1 MILVKNGIS
10 YDLTADMLKEVE
22 EDWSITSQ
30 QLKRDL
36 EELYKSEIRNIYIMP
51 NVNEYPILAFFTA
64 YQEDTDIEEEASK
77 INIED
82 VTCTQE
88 EIDMLYKLQVL

>member
-10 YDLTADMLKEVE
+10 YDLTVDMLKEVE

-30 QLKRDL
+30 QLKGDL

-51 NVNEYPILAFFTA
+51 SISEYPVLAFFTA
-64 YQEDTDIEEEASK
+64 YQEDTDIEEEALK
-77 INIED
+77 INIEE

-88 EIDMLYKLQVL
+88 EIDVLYELQVL

>member
-10 YDLTADMLKEVE
+10 YDLTVDMLKEVE

>member
-1 MILVKNGIS
+1 MILVRNGIS
-10 YDLTADMLKEVE
+10 YDLAADMLEEVKEEWRV
-22 EDWSITSQ
+22 ISQ

-36 EELYKSEIRNIYIMP
+36 EELYKDEIRNIYIMP
-51 NVNEYPILAFFTA
+51 NINEYPILAFFTA

-77 INIED
+77 INIEE

-88 EIDMLYKLQVL
+88 EIDMLYELQVL

>member
-1 MILVKNGIS
+1 MILVKNGTS

>member
-1 MILVKNGIS
+1 MILVKNGFS
-10 YDLTADMLKEVE
+10 YDLTVDMLKEVE

-30 QLKRDL
+30 QLKGDL

-51 NVNEYPILAFFTA
+51 NVNECPILAFFTA
-64 YQEDTDIEEEASK
+64 YQEDTDIEEALK
-77 INIED
+77 INIEE

-88 EIDMLYKLQVL
+88 EIDMLYDLQVL